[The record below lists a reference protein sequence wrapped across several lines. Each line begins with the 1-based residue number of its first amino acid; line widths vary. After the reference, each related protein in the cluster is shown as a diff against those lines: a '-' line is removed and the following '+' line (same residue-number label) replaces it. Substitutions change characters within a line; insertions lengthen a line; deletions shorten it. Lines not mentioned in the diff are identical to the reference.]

1 MALFWFQATANLK
14 VEDVPI
20 TSRTSPVFQVI
31 GTLKQLIPGSF
42 VLVTATDGNEIEVI
56 VAFVVDALDIPYAIL
71 AAEEMLDMALD
82 MAKLSAGIKFE
93 FSQLSK
99 GAECRPVQVAN
110 RPDLEAVCIP
120 RTTTD

>member
-56 VAFVVDALDIPYAIL
+56 VAFVVDALDIPNAIL
-71 AAEEMLDMALD
+71 AAE
-82 MAKLSAGIKFE
+82 
-93 FSQLSK
+93 
-99 GAECRPVQVAN
+99 
-110 RPDLEAVCIP
+110 
-120 RTTTD
+120 